1 MLQERDA
8 LLYRL
13 DQLEQHIREQQQ
25 AQQAQQARQA
35 QQGEGQHGAPAV
47 AAHHGM
53 EASPGASVGSS
64 GDSSIP
70 ASATPP
76 SRVPSRRRQP
86 ATAGERLLASLQDLG
101 SLVDDAAAAGAG
113 GLAGGTA
120 AQLRRQCAEL
130 QAQIHGLCD
139 QAAASA
145 AAADQLQELLAAER
159 AERGGLQQRLA
170 GAQQRQRAARQEQ
183 LLLRQHVGE
192 LEVGWCQMGG
202 PASRRVRLSLS

>member
-25 AQQAQQARQA
+25 VQQAQLMQHALQGQV
-35 QQGEGQHGAPAV
+35 QQGAAAA
-47 AAHHGM
+47 AAHHGV
-53 EASPGASVGSS
+53 EAGPGASVGSS
-64 GDSSIP
+64 GGGSSSP
-70 ASATPP
+70 ASAAHAAPTG
-76 SRVPSRRRQP
+76 RVPSRRRQP
-86 ATAGERLLASLQDLG
+86 ATAGERALASLQDLG

-120 AQLRRQCAEL
+120 AQMRWQCAEM
-130 QAQIHGLCD
+130 QAQVHGLCD

-170 GAQQRQRAARQEQ
+170 GAQRRQRAARQEQ
-183 LLLRQHVGE
+183 LLLSQHVGE
-192 LEVGWCQMGG
+192 LEVGLCGRGSANFNWPG
-202 PASRRVRLSLS
+202 